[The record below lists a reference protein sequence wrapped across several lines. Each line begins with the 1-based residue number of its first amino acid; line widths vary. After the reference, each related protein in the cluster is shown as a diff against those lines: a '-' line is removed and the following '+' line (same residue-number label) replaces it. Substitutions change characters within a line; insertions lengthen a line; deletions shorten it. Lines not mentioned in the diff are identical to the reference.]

1 MKYLIL
7 LFVLFTFS
15 TNINQKPV
23 VASYDVEPELFWLDE
38 LGFTYEPLSED
49 VGYSAIYYEP
59 ISNKYYT
66 TLIAQT
72 NNITYNTNDII
83 DEQNFIKYNMNS
95 SKMPL
100 TYIGSINLTNRIYID
115 TNNIQY
121 IKKLKTI
128 DDEFYYDSNN
138 KKTKLLSPVYPYAS
152 QYHEIENK
160 FEYIFYSNK
169 NMNFQRVFPTGD
181 LVKIK
186 PL

>member
-23 VASYDVEPELFWLDE
+23 VTSYDIEPELFWLDE

-49 VGYSAIYYEP
+49 VGYSAIYYDP

-66 TLIAQT
+66 TLIEQT
-72 NNITYNTNDII
+72 NNIAYNTNAII
-83 DEQNFIKYNMNS
+83 DEQNFIKYNINS

-100 TYIGSINLTNRIYID
+100 TYIGSLDLTNRIYID

-121 IKKLKTI
+121 
-128 DDEFYYDSNN
+128 N

-152 QYHEIENK
+152 QHHEIENK

-169 NMNFQRVFPTGD
+169 NINFQRAFPTGD